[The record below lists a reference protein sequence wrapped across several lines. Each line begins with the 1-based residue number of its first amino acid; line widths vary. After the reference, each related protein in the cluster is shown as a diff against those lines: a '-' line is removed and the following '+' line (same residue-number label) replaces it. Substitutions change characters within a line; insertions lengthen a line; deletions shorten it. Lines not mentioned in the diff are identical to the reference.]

1 MPKFFLSISFLVIS
15 SFCFA
20 QKHNDYF
27 LKNNGEHV
35 DNIDS
40 ADFIRIV
47 SEPDSGSKLYNV
59 LEFYKNKKP
68 KLVGKSSQIDFPS
81 YEGKV
86 LTYFENGHKKSI
98 SSYLGGRL
106 IGLEYKY
113 YPNGKL
119 YMVNEFPDTSIS
131 LRAKLLP
138 NQINECYDTLGNVLT
153 INGSG
158 YIKIYD
164 EDFRYVYEEGRIK
177 NVLKDSVWKGT
188 DKKLGIHFTEIYK
201 DGELLSG
208 TGVDD
213 NGISIAY
220 QKSRETIPLFN
231 GGMGEFFRYL
241 SR

>member
-1 MPKFFLSISFLVIS
+1 
-15 SFCFA
+15 
-20 QKHNDYF
+20 
-27 LKNNGEHV
+27 
-35 DNIDS
+35 
-40 ADFIRIV
+40 
-47 SEPDSGSKLYNV
+47 
-59 LEFYKNKKP
+59 
-68 KLVGKSSQIDFPS
+68 
-81 YEGKV
+81 
-86 LTYFENGHKKSI
+86 
-98 SSYLGGRL
+98 
-106 IGLEYKY
+106 
-113 YPNGKL
+113 
-119 YMVNEFPDTSIS
+119 MVNEFPDTSIS